1 MDHSRAPI
9 LEAML
14 EFRRRGDVVYTPPGH
29 KQGRGADP
37 RVIEVLGREA
47 FLSDVLTTGGLDDRT
62 SSHGYLQHAQELMA
76 DAVHA
81 DTAFFSTAGSSL
93 SVKTAMISVAG
104 PGEKLLIARNI
115 HKSVVSG
122 LLLAGIEP
130 VWIEPAWDLDLE
142 LAHPPSLEAIERAL
156 DEHPDAKGLL
166 TLGPTDYG
174 VAGDLPAIVAA
185 CHRHDKPII
194 VDEAWGAHLPFH
206 EGLPVWGMDAGADV
220 VVTSVH
226 KAGSAF
232 EQSSVFHLKGDR
244 VDAAV
249 LKQREDLLST
259 TSTSSLI
266 YAALDGWRRQMVE
279 HGHELID
286 AALGHAQTVRDG
298 INGIDGLHAW
308 TVDELLARPGVAEVD
323 PYHVLVEVGDLG
335 VTGYQALD
343 WLRAEHGI
351 GLGLSDH
358 RRVEALITH
367 GDDDSTVQRL
377 VEALMDLS
385 RRHGEIERS
394 PRVEIPSP
402 EHLAL
407 ETVMLPR
414 DAFFGPTESVPADE
428 APGRIAAELA
438 TPYPPGVPVLVPGD
452 LITKEAVE
460 YLRSGLAAGMQL
472 PDPASSSLDTIKV
485 VAHS

>member
-1 MDHSRAPI
+1 
-9 LEAML
+9 
-14 EFRRRGDVVYTPPGH
+14 
-29 KQGRGADP
+29 
-37 RVIEVLGREA
+37 LGREA

-62 SSHGYLQHAQELMA
+62 SGHGYLQHAQELMA

-81 DTAFFSTAGSSL
+81 DTAFFSTCGSSL

-104 PGEKLLIARNI
+104 PDEKLLIARNI
-115 HKSVVSG
+115 HKSVISG

-130 VWIEPAWDLDLE
+130 VWVEPVWDLDLE
-142 LAHPPSLEAIERAL
+142 ITHPPTVEAVERAL

-174 VAGDLPAIVAA
+174 VASDLTAVTQA
-185 CHRHDKPII
+185 CHRRGKPVI

-206 EGLPVWGMDAGADV
+206 EGLPVWGMDADADV
-220 VVTSVH
+220 CVTSVH

-244 VDAAV
+244 VDPAV
-249 LKQREDLLST
+249 LKQREDLLAT
-259 TSTSSLI
+259 TSTSSLL

-279 HGHELID
+279 HGHGLID
-286 AALGHAQTVRDG
+286 GALQYARAVREG
-298 INGIDGLHAW
+298 INEIDGLHAW
-308 TVDELLARPGVAEVD
+308 TVDEMLARPGVSELD
-323 PYHVLVEVGDLG
+323 PYHVLIEVADLG
-335 VTGYQALD
+335 ISGYHALD

-367 GDDDSTVQRL
+367 GDDDATVQRL
-377 VEALMDLS
+377 LDALADLAMRSEEVERA
-385 RRHGEIERS
+385 

-402 EHLAL
+402 EHLAPQ
-407 ETVMLPR
+407 TVMLPR
-414 DAFFGPTESVPADE
+414 DAFFGRTESVPADE

-460 YLRSGLAAGMQL
+460 YLRSGVAAGMQL
-472 PDPASSSLDTIKV
+472 PDPADPSLDTIKV
-485 VAHS
+485 VARD